1 MNSCQAGTALWRK
14 DRSRFK
20 NHLWLSQEKDMKSL
34 FKIALVLLVF
44 VVNLAIAQP
53 SLADRPKVSKNPD
66 YVQVTKTLNGLLA
79 LQETQDVTPEVQ
91 QRIDELSLQKAAIE
105 SGVTWG
111 QCSNETGNTIG
122 ILGPA
127 SEESETGDNSLYY
140 LADGETTPEAWD
152 CQGIY
157 LPSGMN
163 VAGIESTPATF
174 TILDGTRLVARRNP
188 DTSAIEFNVP
198 ALKSSQENKLT
209 VPNVSQ
215 TFIESRIPSTLTAV
229 EVDD

>member
-1 MNSCQAGTALWRK
+1 
-14 DRSRFK
+14 
-20 NHLWLSQEKDMKSL
+20 MKTL
-34 FKIALVLLVF
+34 FKIALVALIF

-79 LQETQDVTPEVQ
+79 LKETQNITPELQ

-122 ILGPA
+122 IFGPA
-127 SEESETGDNSLYY
+127 SEELKTGDNSLYF
-140 LADGETTPEAWD
+140 LANGETTPEGWD
-152 CQGIY
+152 CQGVY
-157 LPSGMN
+157 LPSGIN
-163 VAGIESTPATF
+163 VAGIDSTPAAF
-174 TILDGTRLVARRNP
+174 KILDGTRLVARINR

-198 ALKSSQENKLT
+198 ALKSSQENELT
-209 VPNVSQ
+209 IPNISQ
-215 TFIESRIPSTLTAV
+215 AFIESRIPSTLTAM

>member
-1 MNSCQAGTALWRK
+1 
-14 DRSRFK
+14 
-20 NHLWLSQEKDMKSL
+20 MKTL
-34 FKIALVLLVF
+34 FKIAFVLLIF

-66 YVQVTKTLNGLLA
+66 YIQVTKTLNGLSA

-91 QRIDELSLQKAAIE
+91 QRIDELTLQKAAIE

-111 QCSNETGNTIG
+111 QCRNETGNTIG
-122 ILGPA
+122 IFGPA
-127 SEESETGDNSLYY
+127 SEESKTGDNNLYF
-140 LADGETTPEAWD
+140 LADGETTPEGWD

-157 LPSGMN
+157 LPSGIN
-163 VAGIESTPATF
+163 VAGIESTPATY
-174 TILDGTRLVARRNP
+174 TILDGTRLIARRNP

-198 ALKSSQENKLT
+198 PLKSSQENKLT

-215 TFIESRIPSTLTAV
+215 AFIESRIPSTFTAV
-229 EVDD
+229 EIDD

>member
-1 MNSCQAGTALWRK
+1 
-14 DRSRFK
+14 
-20 NHLWLSQEKDMKSL
+20 MKTL
-34 FKIALVLLVF
+34 FKIALVLLIF

-66 YVQVTKTLNGLLA
+66 YIQVTKTLNGLSA
-79 LQETQDVTPEVQ
+79 LQESQDVPPEVQ
-91 QRIDELSLQKAAIE
+91 QRIDELTLQKAAIE

-111 QCSNETGNTIG
+111 QCSNQTGNTIG
-122 ILGPA
+122 IFGPA
-127 SEESETGDNSLYY
+127 SEESKTGDDNNLYF
-140 LADGETTPEAWD
+140 LADGETTPEGWD

-157 LPSGMN
+157 LPSGIN
-163 VAGIESTPATF
+163 VAGIESTPAVF
-174 TILDGTRLVARRNP
+174 KILDGTRLVARRNP
-188 DTSAIEFNVP
+188 DTCAIEFNVP

-215 TFIESRIPSTLTAV
+215 AFIESRIPSTLSAV

>member
-1 MNSCQAGTALWRK
+1 
-14 DRSRFK
+14 
-20 NHLWLSQEKDMKSL
+20 MKSL
-34 FKIALVLLVF
+34 FKIALILLIF

-53 SLADRPKVSKNPD
+53 SLADRPKASKNPD

-91 QRIDELSLQKAAIE
+91 QRIDELTLQKAAIE

-111 QCSNETGNTIG
+111 QCSNETGNTIA
-122 ILGPA
+122 IFGPA
-127 SEESETGDNSLYY
+127 SSEESETGDNSLYF
-140 LADGETTPEAWD
+140 LANGETTPEGWD

-157 LPSGMN
+157 LPSGID
-163 VAGIESTPATF
+163 VAGIESTPAAF
-174 TILDGTRLVARRNP
+174 KILDGTRLVARRNP

-198 ALKSSQENKLT
+198 ALKSSQENEAT
-209 VPNVSQ
+209 IPNISQ
-215 TFIESRIPSTLTAV
+215 AFIESRIPSTFTAV

>member
-1 MNSCQAGTALWRK
+1 MK
-14 DRSRFK
+14 DRRTLRQLIS
-20 NHLWLSQEKDMKSL
+20 LSQEKDMKAL
-34 FKIALVLLVF
+34 FKIAIIALIF

-66 YVQVTKTLNGLLA
+66 YIQVTKTLNGLSA
-79 LQETQDVTPEVQ
+79 LQETQDVTPELQ

-122 ILGPA
+122 IFGPA
-127 SEESETGDNSLYY
+127 SEESKTGDNSLYF
-140 LADGETTPEAWD
+140 LANGETTPEGWD

-157 LPSGMN
+157 LPSGIN
-163 VAGIESTPATF
+163 VAGIESTPAVF
-174 TILDGTRLVARRNP
+174 KILDGTRLVARRNP
-188 DTSAIEFNVP
+188 DSSAIEFNIP
-198 ALKSSQENKLT
+198 ALKSSQENELT

-215 TFIESRIPSTLTAV
+215 TFIESRIPSTFTAV